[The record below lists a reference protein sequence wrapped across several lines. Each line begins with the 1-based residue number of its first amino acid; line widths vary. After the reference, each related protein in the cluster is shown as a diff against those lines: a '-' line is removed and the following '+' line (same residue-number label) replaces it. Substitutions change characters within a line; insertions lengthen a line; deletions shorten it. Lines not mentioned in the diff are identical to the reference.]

1 MSEDN
6 GASPA
11 DIITYFGVPLA
22 VLGVLPTL
30 YTALRSIF
38 TLRRVRRILRTNHVT
53 AITRSSLLSGII
65 EVEIPRQSIHPL
77 DRNEEGYFHFSDGIS
92 HLRGGTWTQLN
103 WKELQ
108 IGTKSYRLQYHDEL
122 IQPAAEV
129 QFEALVAFLLDRGAI
144 PSASGFADLRAAG
157 LWTPT
162 GTRLLLSPRGREAVL
177 SIGPGVDGDGIL
189 SLVLQWRKEW
199 DLRGIRDLPPY
210 WTRIHRPESHAKDI
224 LDSEPVQNEKAEINN
239 VEDFAEAQ
247 GSEQSKKLDLDQ
259 QTSKRVG
266 TDEQTLIELDP
277 DTKKAHRDSVDTGS
291 VYSDASISLTEK
303 YIPEAGSIRLRLGP
317 TGVEEARCETSLR
330 ERISTRH
337 LRASR
342 AEPSAAATWFCSAA
356 TALRAHEGGLWA
368 YSIPADIL
376 ALSRKEIVSCG
387 VMCLLSLIPEDQ
399 VPTWRTPSTHDKK
412 LADFEEHQKMHNR
425 LRAQAEEM
433 RLPPAQAQAARISR
447 INREMNE
454 MLAETQRRK
463 MREDKAKEMEVIE
476 ALSSQRLGAAL
487 VAEANRKWL
496 VEQGHASTDASL
508 SKIVEGLLFEM
519 LRSEEKTRQI
529 VDMLEA
535 WRSWAEGGGMT
546 RIQFDMVKEYRLEFA
561 YAACFLEV
569 IRESSSATA
578 STLVAD
584 MQECLRLWRTV
595 RLG

>member
-6 GASPA
+6 GHSPA

-38 TLRRVRRILRTNHVT
+38 TLRRVRKILQSNHVT

-77 DRNEEGYFHFSDGIS
+77 DRNEEAYFHFSDGIS

-122 IQPAAEV
+122 VQPAAEV

-177 SIGPGVDGDGIL
+177 SIGAGADGDGIL

-210 WTRIHRPESHAKDI
+210 WTRIHRPENHDEGVAETKAIND
-224 LDSEPVQNEKAEINN
+224 EKAKVQTVDEI
-239 VEDFAEAQ
+239 AEAQ
-247 GSEQSKKLDLDQ
+247 GSEQIEGKDSEKQ
-259 QTSKRVG
+259 ISKRVG
-266 TDEQTLIELDP
+266 TDEQTLIDV
-277 DTKKAHRDSVDTGS
+277 DTDIKKARRDSVDNDS
-291 VYSDASISLTEK
+291 VNSGACISLTEK
-303 YIPEAGSIRLRLGP
+303 YIPNAGSIRLRLGP
-317 TGVEEARCETSLR
+317 TGVEEAHCETSSR
-330 ERISTRH
+330 ERISIRH

-368 YSIPADIL
+368 YSIPSDIL
-376 ALSRKEIVSCG
+376 ALSRKEIVPCG
-387 VMCLLSLIPEDQ
+387 VMCLLQLIPEDQ
-399 VPTWRTPSTHDKK
+399 VPTWRTPSTHDRK
-412 LADFEEHQKMHNR
+412 LEEFEEHQKMHNR

-447 INREMNE
+447 INREMSD
-454 MLAETQRRK
+454 MLAETQRRQ
-463 MREDKAKEMEVIE
+463 MREEKAREMEVIE
-476 ALSSQRLGAAL
+476 ALSSQRLGATL

-496 VEQGHASTDASL
+496 VEQGHVSADMSL
-508 SKIVEGLLFEM
+508 VNIVEGLLFEM
-519 LRSEEKTRQI
+519 LRSEEKTRSV

-535 WRSWAEGGGMT
+535 WRQWAEGGGMT
-546 RIQFDMVKEYRLEFA
+546 RIQYDMVRDHRLEFA
-561 YAACFLEV
+561 HAALFLEV